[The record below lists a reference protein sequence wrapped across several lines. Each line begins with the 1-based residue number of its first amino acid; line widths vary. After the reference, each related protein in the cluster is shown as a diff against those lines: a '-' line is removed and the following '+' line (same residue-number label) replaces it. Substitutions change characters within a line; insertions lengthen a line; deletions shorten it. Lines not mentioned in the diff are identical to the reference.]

1 MTIKIT
7 RKEKRGR
14 LIIQSIT
21 ALPSKQEK
29 SRLVTKDKHRG
40 EKKKPHKDWFC
51 AIDKFQL
58 EARERFLAHSAVAE
72 QPTGQ

>member
-29 SRLVTKDKHRG
+29 SRMVTKDKHRG
-40 EKKKPHKDWFC
+40 EKKKK
-51 AIDKFQL
+51 
-58 EARERFLAHSAVAE
+58 
-72 QPTGQ
+72 PTKTGFVPLTNFSWKLGRGF

>member
-29 SRLVTKDKHRG
+29 SRMVTKDKHRG
-40 EKKKPHKDWFC
+40 EKKKKPQRLVLCH
-51 AIDKFQL
+51 
-58 EARERFLAHSAVAE
+58 
-72 QPTGQ
+72 

>member
-40 EKKKPHKDWFC
+40 EKKKTTK
-51 AIDKFQL
+51 
-58 EARERFLAHSAVAE
+58 
-72 QPTGQ
+72 TGFVPLTNFS